1 MAKESKISVVV
12 SPWLLG
18 LQALCEY
25 LGLQDKRTA
34 KKWFI
39 DRGLRP
45 RSVMGNLCWY
55 HKDDVDK
62 FMIKFNELPKGV

>member
-1 MAKESKISVVV
+1 MAKESKKSVIV

-18 LQALCEY
+18 LQSLCEY
-25 LGLQDKRTA
+25 LGLQDERTA
-34 KKWFI
+34 KKYFK

-45 RSVMGNLCWY
+45 RSVMGKLCWY

-62 FMIKFNELPKGV
+62 FMIKFNELPKGI

>member
-1 MAKESKISVVV
+1 MAKESKISVVE

-18 LQALCEY
+18 LQSLCVY
-25 LGLQDKRTA
+25 LGLQDERTA

-45 RSVMGNLCWY
+45 RSVMGKLCWY

-62 FMIKFNELPKGV
+62 FMIKFNELPKGI

>member
-1 MAKESKISVVV
+1 MAKESKKSVVV

-18 LQALCEY
+18 LQSLCEY
-25 LGLQDKRTA
+25 LSLQDERTA
-34 KKWFI
+34 KKYFI

-45 RSVMGNLCWY
+45 RSVMGKLCWY